1 LTTILAIATTGFSV
15 YPKGGS
21 TLSPKST
28 LVGEGISLVMSSN
41 GGAAGVTLPAP
52 LDESEALQL
61 ELYDESG

>member
-1 LTTILAIATTGFSV
+1 
-15 YPKGGS
+15 
-21 TLSPKST
+21 
-28 LVGEGISLVMSSN
+28 VGEGISLVMSSN